1 MPEDHPEAASTE
13 RLAQAFR
20 DPGEAR
26 PDLSSIRALRLPA
39 AVVSGGHQEGLER
52 TCDALADRLGAER
65 WVERGAGHA
74 VQRTDGFDRRLRAFV
89 AKAEAQTRG
98 TEGTA

>member
-1 MPEDHPEAASTE
+1 MPEDHPEAAPVE
-13 RLAQAFR
+13 RLARAFR

-26 PDLSSIRALRLPA
+26 PDLSSIRALGVPA
-39 AVVSGGHQEGLER
+39 AVASGGHHEGLER
-52 TCDALADRLGAER
+52 TCDALAARLGAER

-89 AKAEAQTRG
+89 AEAEAHARG
-98 TEGTA
+98 AEGT